1 MSARDTMSNP
11 DAEHSR
17 RAYLK
22 RAAVAGTVGIAG
34 LAGCIGGGGGG
45 GGSGNGGGGGNGG
58 SGDNSG
64 GGGQNALEI
73 VHWWT
78 AGGEKQALNALIEG
92 FEKKYPEVQ
101 IKNNPAPGGAG
112 SALAAA
118 IKSRVLSNNPPSTF
132 QIWPGEALSPYI
144 EADILTDVSDS
155 VWTEEMQK
163 AYLPG
168 PRKAAKPAGNF
179 VAVPLDIHRLNNLF
193 YNVKVVE
200 SAGIDPKSIQSPAAL
215 LDAMK
220 TVEEQTDAVGMAQAT
235 SQPWTTLQLWETM
248 LLSQVGAEKYMNFV
262 AGNPKKYEQEIKES
276 LSLLTKYN
284 QYWNKDSA
292 SLTWDQANTKVIN
305 GKAAFFHQ
313 GDWAAG
319 QYEATKNFEYK
330 KDWNQVTFPGSSG
343 IYSIVMDSFVM
354 PKNNPS
360 PEATK
365 KWLKYCGSI
374 DGQKRFNPIK
384 GSIPPRT
391 DVPMEPFGP
400 FLKNQFDNFKASNA
414 QPPTIAHGSA
424 VEPEVHSSMDEAFA
438 AFTES
443 WNVEE
448 AYNGIVNAFQV

>member
-1 MSARDTMSNP
+1 MRDEIRPKRQSTQNKV
-11 DAEHSR
+11 SR

-22 RAAVAGTVGIAG
+22 RASLASTVGIIG
-34 LAGCIGGGGGG
+34 FAGCLGGGSGGNNGG
-45 GGSGNGGGGGNGG
+45 GGS
-58 SGDNSG
+58 D
-64 GGGQNALEI
+64 GGQNALEI

-78 AGGEKQALNALIEG
+78 AGGEKQALNALIDG
-92 FEKKYPEVQ
+92 FKKKYPEVK

-132 QIWPGEALSPYI
+132 QIWPGEALAPYT
-144 EADILTDVSDS
+144 ESDVLTDISDS

-193 YNVKVVE
+193 YNVKVVKD
-200 SAGIDPKSIQSPAAL
+200 AGVDPTSITSPTAL
-215 LDAMK
+215 LDAME
-220 TVEEQTDAVGMAQAT
+220 TVEKKTDAVGIAQAT
-235 SQPWTTLQLWETM
+235 KTPWTTLQLWETM
-248 LLSQVGAEKYMNFV
+248 FLSQVGAEKYMDFV
-262 AGNPKKYEQEIKES
+262 AGNPKKYEKQITES
-276 LSLLTKYN
+276 LTLLTKYN

-305 GKAAFFHQ
+305 GKAAFFHN

-319 QYEATKNFEYK
+319 QYEATNNFEYK
-330 KDWNQVTFPGSSG
+330 KDWNQVTFPGSDD

-354 PKNNPS
+354 PTNNPS

-365 KWLKYCGSI
+365 KWLTYCGSI

-400 FLKNQFDNFKASNA
+400 FLKNQFDDFKASNA

-424 VEPEVHSSMDEAFA
+424 VEPEVKSSIEKAFA
-438 AFTES
+438 AFSED
-443 WNVEE
+443 WNVEK
-448 AYNGIVNAFQV
+448 AYNGIVNAFHG